1 MEEWGHGKMIFG
13 TIETDKVPEAAEFC
27 DVDPESA
34 KLEIRLILRGGTR
47 CVQHLDSEPLVE
59 FVGGDNEQTDF
70 ITEST
75 GKIPKKSY
83 VKFLNIPL
91 FEKMKADTSVSHFI
105 EIMSP
110 FQRECYDFSIQ
121 VEKAA
126 ESFAVPFSPC
136 IEVDGAERRFRSHRL
151 LADARPLRQSERAR
165 HTLDALPPRRGRR
178 VQQHVPSSADGG
190 LDRPLPERAAGHAP
204 HRRWRSRRALRSG
217 PRAERVCVAVRSGS
231 DGRCV

>member
-1 MEEWGHGKMIFG
+1 M
-13 TIETDKVPEAAEFC
+13 
-27 DVDPESA
+27 DPESA

-47 CVQHLDSEPLVE
+47 CVPAPGLGALGRV
-59 FVGGDNEQTDF
+59 VGGDNEQTDF

-110 FQRECYDFSIQ
+110 FQRECYDFSTGSRRPP
-121 VEKAA
+121 

-151 LADARPLRQSERAR
+151 LADARPLQ
-165 HTLDALPPRRGRR
+165 T
-178 VQQHVPSSADGG
+178 V
-190 LDRPLPERAAGHAP
+190 
-204 HRRWRSRRALRSG
+204 
-217 PRAERVCVAVRSGS
+217 
-231 DGRCV
+231 

>member
-136 IEVDGAERRFRSHRL
+136 IEVDGAERGFRSHRL
-151 LADARPLRQSERAR
+151 LADARPLRQSECAR
-165 HTLDALPPRRGRR
+165 HTLDALPPRGGRR

-204 HRRWRSRRALRSG
+204 R
-217 PRAERVCVAVRSGS
+217 
-231 DGRCV
+231 